1 MRKHLNKKGDHMKK
15 VLVFSL
21 AILINLSLIRFADA
35 FVYTI
40 DPVTG
45 YTTSDHYI
53 SSDLGSDTF
62 EITLL
67 EAAVMS
73 LVEFTDTYVPL
84 MSSVNMYLDG
94 GLIAWDL
101 TEYVNYGWGP
111 SYHAQAYDIA
121 LSAGTHVFSFG
132 DYSGDDYNYIQIH
145 FSGTSAGAPVPEPAT
160 MLLLGS
166 GLIGIFG
173 FKRRKKS
180 SKS

>member
-1 MRKHLNKKGDHMKK
+1 MKK

-21 AILINLSLIRFADA
+21 AVLINLSLIRFADA

-40 DPVTG
+40 DPVAG
-45 YTTSDHYI
+45 YTTSDHYT
-53 SSDLGSDTF
+53 SGEALADTF
-62 EITLL
+62 QITLL
-67 EAAVMS
+67 DAAVMS
-73 LVEFTDTYVPL
+73 LVDFTDTYVPL

-94 GLIAWDL
+94 GLVAWDL
-101 TEYVNYGWGP
+101 TEYVDYGWGP

-121 LSAGTHVFSFG
+121 LSAGTHTFSFS
-132 DYSGDDYNYIQIH
+132 DYVGDDFNYIQIH
-145 FSGTSAGAPVPEPAT
+145 FDGVGAPVPEPAT

-166 GLIGIFG
+166 GLIGMFG